1 MPVRFILAACFYG
14 VRRNTYLFLSLK
26 PTMGPCSGQLQ
37 KRRSHHTLRHASHRL
52 LNRRRDGENVSRP
65 IGPEELVVLVQ
76 YHACSGEVERNQRE
90 HDLPEAVYKLH
101 EYTNPNISTVP
112 FISSRVE

>member
-1 MPVRFILAACFYG
+1 MPVKFILAACFYG

-37 KRRSHHTLRHASHRL
+37 KRRSHHTLRHTSHRL
-52 LNRRRDGENVSRP
+52 LKRRRDGENVSRP

-76 YHACSGEVERNQRE
+76 YRYTRDIPDLLEICHLLSGLRSHSYFLTRLFIQHVFPQRYNG
-90 HDLPEAVYKLH
+90 P
-101 EYTNPNISTVP
+101 
-112 FISSRVE
+112 